1 MTKKE
6 SKEILNRWKEI
17 LTDNMENWVPLSAD
31 YEPDGFTV
39 KAKIDEDG
47 KHVFTIKATPVE
59 FDE

>member
-6 SKEILNRWKEI
+6 SKEILNLWKEVI
-17 LTDNMENWVPLSAD
+17 ADNLDNWAFDSGD
-31 YEPDGFTV
+31 YEPGKITV

-47 KHVFTIKATPVE
+47 NHVFTIKATPLE